1 MKKIVVKVIQ
11 EFEKLCVHDDDV
23 GPVMSAMVY
32 TATHETHTPT
42 RESLTVEVKDE

>member
-11 EFEKLCVHDDDV
+11 EFERDCADDRVSSVV
-23 GPVMSAMVY
+23 GDMIYSV
-32 TATHETHTPT
+32 THEAHVPT

>member
-11 EFEKLCVHDDDV
+11 EFEKDCDDDMVSVVV
-23 GPVMSAMVY
+23 GDMVY
-32 TATHETHTPT
+32 SATHEAHTPT